1 MGETRVDLAHLLE
14 DLRDAYPGS
23 IEETIL
29 TEIVANSLDSGAD
42 EISFHP
48 DHAGSTLAVTD
59 NGSGMKRRDLA
70 RYHDIASS
78 TKTRG
83 EGIGFAG
90 VGIKLALLISEE
102 VVTETRRGKVHVA
115 SRWRLASKHK
125 APWKWEPP
133 AGLVR
138 ERGTSVRMRLDSPLS
153 PLLDPGYIEGALLR
167 HYRPLFDPRFR
178 GILAARYPRPIR
190 FTIHDREVAAGADVD
205 HGASLPDPERGSEIA
220 AVEVRL
226 PRKRKPSAVGY
237 LFRAVAPIPEERA
250 GIAISTLGKIIKN
263 GWDWLALSPSDPTRI
278 GGIIEVPALAECL
291 TLNKADF
298 IRTGPRGALFL
309 SYRKAIQE
317 AVTRQLTIWGNA
329 RDADEDSR
337 RRAARPLER
346 DLERVL
352 VDLADQFPLLAALV
366 ERREGGQRRLPM
378 GRTGGGGDPVAVS
391 GATAILPG
399 DGTRLDAHGV
409 VGAGADAE
417 DAGANGADAGSAGAR
432 DDATPEPPAAG
443 EPPEPPAPPPGAD
456 ARISPPPGSGGPK
469 RPARYGL
476 GIRFA
481 SHPDDPELG
490 RLVDSTVYVNEAHPA
505 YTRARASR
513 SEGYH
518 LALSVA
524 MALAPLAVAPSDER
538 AFVTAFLE
546 GWGKAGATKG
556 RRGQGA

>member
-1 MGETRVDLAHLLE
+1 MGQTRVDLLHLLE
-14 DLRDAYPGS
+14 DLRDAYPGE

-29 TEIVANSLDSGAD
+29 SEVVANALDSRASSIRVLAD
-42 EISFHP
+42 PTER
-48 DHAGSTLAVTD
+48 TLVVVD
-59 NGSGMKRRDLA
+59 NGSGMDRRELA
-70 RYHDIASS
+70 RYHDLAATS
-78 TKTRG
+78 KTRG

-102 VVTETRRGKVHVA
+102 VVTETRRGKVHIA

-125 APWKWEPP
+125 APWKWEAP

-138 ERGTSVRMRLDSPLS
+138 ERGTSVRMRVDSPLS
-153 PLLDPGYIEGALLR
+153 PLLDPGYIEGVLLR

-178 GILAARYPRPIR
+178 AILAPRYPRPIR
-190 FTIHDREVAAGADVD
+190 FTIHDREIAARNAAGL
-205 HGASLPDPERGSEIA
+205 GPDPERGAETA
-220 AVEVRL
+220 AIEVRL

-237 LFRAVAPIPEERA
+237 LFRGGAPIPEDRS
-250 GIAISTLGKIIKN
+250 GVAISTLGKIIKN

-278 GGIIEVPALAECL
+278 GGVIEVPALAECL

-317 AVTRQLTIWGNA
+317 AVTRQLAIWGDA
-329 RDADEDSR
+329 RDAEEESR

-378 GRTGGGGDPVAVS
+378 GKQGGR
-391 GATAILPG
+391 GALAAMPGAASILPE
-399 DGTRLDAHGV
+399 GV
-409 VGAGADAE
+409 AGSGEEAAETAEGAGAE
-417 DAGANGADAGSAGAR
+417 
-432 DDATPEPPAAG
+432 TPQPPEAAEPPVSAS
-443 EPPEPPAPPPGAD
+443 PAPPPSPGAQ
-456 ARISPPPGSGGPK
+456 ISPPPGSGGPK

-476 GIRFA
+476 GIQFA

-490 RLVDSTVYVNEAHPA
+490 RLVDSTVYVNDAHPA
-505 YTRARASR
+505 YVRAKASR

-524 MALAPLAVAPSDER
+524 MALAPLAVVPSEER
-538 AFVTAFLE
+538 SFVTAFLE
-546 GWGKAGATKG
+546 MWGKAGEA
-556 RRGQGA
+556 RGKRGGQ